1 MDYLNRVCSSAAEH
15 WTFNPQVLGSNP
27 DIPNLSIKIYMIIT
41 NINYILN
48 VVIILFLIGALGLV
62 LNRKNVLITIMSIEL
77 MLLSVNLNFIVFS
90 VYLDDI
96 TGYIFV
102 LFVLT
107 IAATESA
114 IGLAILSIYYKL
126 KQTIQMDKIKNIK
139 S

>member
-1 MDYLNRVCSSAAEH
+1 
-15 WTFNPQVLGSNP
+15 
-27 DIPNLSIKIYMIIT
+27 MIIT